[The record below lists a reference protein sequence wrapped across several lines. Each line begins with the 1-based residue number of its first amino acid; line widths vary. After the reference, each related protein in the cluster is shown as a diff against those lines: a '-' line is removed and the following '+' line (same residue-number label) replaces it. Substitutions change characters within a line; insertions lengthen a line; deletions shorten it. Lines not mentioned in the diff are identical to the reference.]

1 MTVLNLCHSEEARR
15 ADVGIRFLPC
25 GGRGSGT
32 PRSSCPTGVRGG
44 PMYLGHG
51 FRPYGRSIGGT
62 QQRAAWEPGAS
73 LSRDAELG
81 QDGFLV
87 GAHEGF
93 LGALVQVVIA

>member
-1 MTVLNLCHSEEARR
+1 MGDEGSARR
-15 ADVGIRFLPC
+15 VVVPYEGC
-25 GGRGSGT
+25 G
-32 PRSSCPTGVRGG
+32 GG

-51 FRPYGRSIGGT
+51 FRPYGHSIGGT
-62 QQRAAWEPGAS
+62 QQRAAWEPGVS

-93 LGALVQVVIA
+93 LGALVQVVIAQEVQDGVDHEIRQLPAV